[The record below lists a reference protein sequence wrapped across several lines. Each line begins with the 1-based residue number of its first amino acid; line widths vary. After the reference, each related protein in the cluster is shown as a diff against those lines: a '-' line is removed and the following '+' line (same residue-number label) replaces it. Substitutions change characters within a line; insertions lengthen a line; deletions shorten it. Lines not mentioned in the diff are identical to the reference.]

1 MENERD
7 FIALSYISQYGYC
20 PRRAALIMNHQI
32 WQENEFT
39 AEGRV
44 EHERVHTAR
53 IERRG
58 DFLKLYDFSVFSEKL
73 MIAGKCDCIEAIKN
87 SRGAYLPEEQERFQL
102 YPIEYKHGKVRNE
115 SEYMQQLCAQAICL
129 EEMYDVSIAEGALFF
144 INEHRRLEVQFTNEL
159 REKTIKTCSMLW
171 ECFQNKTLPRAKWS
185 AKCKKCS
192 LCEDCLPKVQSSARD
207 YCEKALHELKE
218 GKE

>member
-20 PRRAALIMNHQI
+20 PRRAALIMNHQM

-39 AEGRV
+39 VEGRI

-53 IERRG
+53 VERRG
-58 DFLKLYDFSVFSEKL
+58 DFLKFYDFSVFSREL
-73 MIAGKCDCIEAIKN
+73 MIAGKCDCIEAVRN
-87 SRGAYLPEEQERFQL
+87 ENGAYLLEEHAKFQL

-129 EEMYDVSIAEGALFF
+129 EEMYDTYITEGSLFF
-144 INEHRRLEVQFTNEL
+144 VDEHRRLQVEFTNEL
-159 REKTIKTCSMLW
+159 REKTIKTCAMLW
-171 ECFQNKTLPRAKWS
+171 ESFENKILPKAKYS
-185 AKCKKCS
+185 VKCKKCS
-192 LCEDCLPKVQSSARD
+192 LYEDCLPKLQCSAKS
-207 YCEKALHELKE
+207 YCENALKE
-218 GKE
+218 LGEEI